1 MRIKQTAELIKN
13 VTGYTIKI
21 DYQKA
26 KMGINCNLKL
36 LLYLLSLALKGQ
48 GIDSKQTDVL
58 THDSTVSIKPRM
70 RSCEVQVRY
79 VMEQSR
85 NLHRCWWSRKKMTH
99 FPEPKATEALNL
111 KEQPLLLLLR

>member
-1 MRIKQTAELIKN
+1 MVRIKQTAELIKN

-58 THDSTVSIKPRM
+58 THDSTVSIKPG
-70 RSCEVQVRY
+70 
-79 VMEQSR
+79 
-85 NLHRCWWSRKKMTH
+85 
-99 FPEPKATEALNL
+99 
-111 KEQPLLLLLR
+111 